1 MLYGGQ
7 QLGLAR
13 EVEVFQQAARE
24 GEVFQLSL
32 VEDLQQLGLA
42 WDVFHQA
49 QRVGGVF
56 QLAWVEDLQQLGLA
70 R

>member
-1 MLYGGQ
+1 
-7 QLGLAR
+7 LGLAR

-24 GEVFQLSL
+24 GEVFQLSS
-32 VEDLQQLGLA
+32 VEDLQQLG
-42 WDVFHQA
+42 V
-49 QRVGGVF
+49 VGVF